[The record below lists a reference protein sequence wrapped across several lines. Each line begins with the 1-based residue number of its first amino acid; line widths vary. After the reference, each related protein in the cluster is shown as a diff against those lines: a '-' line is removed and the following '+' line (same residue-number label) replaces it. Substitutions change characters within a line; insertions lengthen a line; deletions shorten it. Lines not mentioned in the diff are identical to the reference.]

1 MAPSLSVVVTTYE
14 WPDALAAVLRA
25 LADQSDPE
33 FDVVVA
39 DDGSGPATA
48 RAVDRSRELLGDR
61 LSYVWQ
67 ADEDYRLA
75 RVRNLGALSARG
87 EYLVFVDGDC
97 VPRQGFVRAMKRAAQ
112 PGWFVAGRRVM
123 LSRDLTGRVVAERAA
138 VHRWSTAR
146 YFLCARNHAGNL
158 KLLTRRDRR
167 AVGNV
172 RVSEFEPHNRAFG
185 PGFGISRADFMAVD
199 GYDMRYVGWGEED
212 VDLAVRA
219 RRLGLRCGHAGP
231 RAALLHLWHP
241 TRMDRDKPNWYMLQE
256 TEGSSRVV
264 AIEGVSLLERE
275 LSVSRHAGSSRGI
288 DVSHR

>member
-1 MAPSLSVVVTTYE
+1 MAPSLSIVVTTYE

-25 LADQSDPE
+25 LADQGDPE

-48 RAVDRSRELLGDR
+48 RVVDQSREILGDR

-67 ADEDYRLA
+67 PDQDYRLA

-97 VPRQGFVRAMKRAAQ
+97 VPRQGFVRAMKRAAR
-112 PGWFVAGRRVM
+112 PGWFVAGRRVW
-123 LSRDLTGRVVAERAA
+123 LSRDLTERVVAEQAP

-146 YFLCARNHAGNL
+146 WFVRARKHAGSL
-158 KLLTRRDRR
+158 KVLTPRDRR
-167 AVGNV
+167 VVGNEHPP
-172 RVSEFEPHNRAFG
+172 EFEPHNRAFG
-185 PGFGISRADFMAVD
+185 PGFGISRADFVALD

-231 RAALLHLWHP
+231 HAALLHLWHP
-241 TRMDRDKPNWYMLQE
+241 TRMVRDRPNWYMLQE
-256 TEGSSRVV
+256 TEGSSRIV
-264 AIEGVSLLERE
+264 AIEGVGVLERE
-275 LSVSRHAGSSRGI
+275 LLASAHVGSSRGA
-288 DVSHR
+288 DSNDL